1 MTIKRKFEIFKYYI
15 NSEEKINKEIEKI
28 QNEINAIDWKE
39 ENRIE
44 RIRLYQELGKVI
56 EMYRMNRIN
65 IRWYQIKLLGN
76 ANLTG

>member
-28 QNEINAIDWKE
+28 QNEINTIDWKE